1 MMKDSRKAE
10 GVDEIFLPGEIEFR
24 KFKENCGKGMEFSD
38 ALEKELTELAV
49 SLGIVETDTDF
60 EALVAAFS
68 K

>member
-1 MMKDSRKAE
+1 MATSGHILAH
-10 GVDEIFLPGEIEFR
+10 
-24 KFKENCGKGMEFSD
+24 MEFSG